1 MLHIFPPGVQRA
13 WYDPLGWAGLDKI
26 PTTFQALERVREQ
39 HAALTE
45 RQTELTQMIEEKSH
59 QLTGLGVEAA
69 AVQNHP
75 HLQKVYEAR
84 QEEIKDMAEEIDQLR
99 AEFAENGAMLEA
111 FDLHAER
118 VFVSRKIVRRRA
130 RVEPWNTGP

>member
-1 MLHIFPPGVQRA
+1 MFSILQ
-13 WYDPLGWAGLDKI
+13 GLDKPDI
-26 PTTFQALERVREQ
+26 FTDSLESIQHSIELLQRGEALERVREQ

-118 VFVSRKIVRRRA
+118 VFVSRKMGA
-130 RVEPWNTGP
+130 LH